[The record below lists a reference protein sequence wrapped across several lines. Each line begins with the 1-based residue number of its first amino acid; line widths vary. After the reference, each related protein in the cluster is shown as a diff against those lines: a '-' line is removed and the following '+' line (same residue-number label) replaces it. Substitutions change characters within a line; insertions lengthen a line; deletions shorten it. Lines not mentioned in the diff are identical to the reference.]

1 MKFFTQ
7 VVWAVIAL
15 CVLALPVKAEEMVWS
30 CKMTGFAKTSLEGV
44 ETFQKQKFKMKV
56 TSEEVVFGSGGYFD
70 EASMSMVRYGKLGF
84 EAAHKDGNKFLI
96 LRRGEFH
103 FSSSTAK
110 KVTAISARCDDF

>member
-1 MKFFTQ
+1 MDKYTKA
-7 VVWAVIAL
+7 VLTVIAL
-15 CVLALPVKAEEMVWS
+15 YVFALPVKAEEKVWY
-30 CKMTGFAKTSLEGV
+30 CEMTGFAQTSFRGV

-110 KVTAISARCDDF
+110 KVTAISALCDDF